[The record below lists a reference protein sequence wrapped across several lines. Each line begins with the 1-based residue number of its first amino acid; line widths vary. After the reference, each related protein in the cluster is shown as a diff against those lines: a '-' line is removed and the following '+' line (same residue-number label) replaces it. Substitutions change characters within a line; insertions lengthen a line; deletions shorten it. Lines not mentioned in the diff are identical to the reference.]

1 MSNLTVEKR
10 DGVLVV
16 DSRLVADSLDI
27 AHKNLLATVDK
38 YQSRSR
44 ISVWSN
50 RVSNAIIRTR

>member
-50 RVSNAIIRTR
+50 RV